1 MSTFQGSTVSAYEAI
16 SPYRLYLDLS
26 SDDKEFSSNIKNPLV
41 YSEESTSLYDYNPIK
56 NFNPSPNTS
65 TYGIIR
71 QYQNTS
77 IFKIFID
84 KFNLITQMNGDF
96 TLFVPINQ
104 MMDIIDNK
112 LKNTPLEALDIFNY
126 HKLNYIIEP
135 VQLINRI
142 IRLQTKLRNQYITVS
157 NMKIISEAGGM
168 KDNNPNKILQ
178 SIKTDNGYIYII
190 ERPLIPYIY

>member
-26 SDDKEFSSNIKNPLV
+26 SDDRDFSSNVKNPLV
-41 YSEESTSLYDYNPIK
+41 YSEESTSLSTYNSIK
-56 NFNPSPNTS
+56 NFHPSPDTS

-71 QYQNTS
+71 QFQNAS

-84 KFNLITQMNGDF
+84 KFNLTSQMNGDF

-104 MMDIIDNK
+104 MMDIINDK

-157 NMKIISEAGGM
+157 NMKIISEAGGI